1 MAIKIKFNKTFK
13 KATNHNPKIYKR
25 VELIIPI
32 KPKIKITRKMKKLK
46 TPNKI
51 KYYYPRL

>member
-1 MAIKIKFNKTFK
+1 MTIKIKFNKTIK

-46 TPNKI
+46 NPNKI
-51 KYYYPRL
+51 KYYYLHL